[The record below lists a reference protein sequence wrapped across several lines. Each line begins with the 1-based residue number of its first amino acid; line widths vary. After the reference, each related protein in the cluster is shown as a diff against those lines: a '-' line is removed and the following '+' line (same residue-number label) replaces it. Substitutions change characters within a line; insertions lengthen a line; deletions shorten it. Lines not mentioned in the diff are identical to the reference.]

1 MRRSDEDMII
11 AGVKGD
17 GTGTHDDSTPY
28 KTDSMGL
35 ELCRNLVQKQLKGQI
50 QLRKHDGTKFIIE
63 FKLRGEEMKYK

>member
-1 MRRSDEDMII
+1 MAQALMTI
-11 AGVKGD
+11 VL
-17 GTGTHDDSTPY
+17 Y

-63 FKLRGEEMKYK
+63 FKMKWEKLEHE